1 MRPSLEMGLAPRVQ
15 GQGKSNHSLELL
27 ADSRRV
33 RSGLNRRGGVGRN
46 SATVAMP
53 TKKKREFEA
62 ACSEVVR
69 SSEVVG
75 NRFCHGPGK
84 GTASLAV
91 RKVEP
96 EGHNLLSVQ
105 RLTERGQMR
114 MSLVGST
121 AVGEDQSGDGAF
133 FALDEQWRGA
143 GLFYS

>member
-1 MRPSLEMGLAPRVQ
+1 MGLAPRVQ

-33 RSGLNRRGGVGRN
+33 RSGLTRRGGVGRN

>member
-1 MRPSLEMGLAPRVQ
+1 MGLAPRVQ

-33 RSGLNRRGGVGRN
+33 RSGLNRRGGGGRN